1 MQRNDGP
8 VQENGRSGYKND
20 LPQRSHVREIK
31 CFRTKIETSGNDT
44 VCNIAKCHDYNCNRH
59 FPGIMVQ
66 YDRKFRT
73 L

>member
-1 MQRNDGP
+1 MDIKMTYHNDPMSEKSSVFG
-8 VQENGRSGYKND
+8 Q
-20 LPQRSHVREIK
+20 
-31 CFRTKIETSGNDT
+31 KIETSGNDT

-59 FPGIMVQ
+59 LPGIMVQ